1 MSYTK
6 IIKQAGRR
14 WVLLATVAILFPL
27 LNACLDNETDVTMSD
42 NIPASYFGIGTLRII
57 QGNDYYFDMD
67 EGSKL
72 YPGDTTALNN
82 YALIEGQRAFIY
94 FNQLPT
100 EKEGY
105 KYNAQI
111 RKIENILTKEIY
123 LMPSDK
129 TDSIGND
136 PINIVEPIWVAGGY
150 LTINYQTR
158 NSGLS
163 NQKHQISLVVTETEA
178 VHPALADCVTLE
190 LRHNAY
196 DDHTSTI
203 LPGIASFH
211 TGNITSLLAGKKGVN
226 IRFKSLYEGEQS
238 IHVDCSEMK

>member
-1 MSYTK
+1 M
-6 IIKQAGRR
+6 
-14 WVLLATVAILFPL
+14 LLMTAVALLSL
-27 LNACLDNETDVTMSD
+27 LNACLDNETDITMSND
-42 NIPASYFGIGTLRII
+42 IQASYFGIGTLRII

-72 YPGDTTALNN
+72 YPGDTTALHN
-82 YALIEGQRAFIY
+82 YTLTEGQRAFIY
-94 FNQLPT
+94 FNQLST

-129 TDSIGND
+129 ADSIGND
-136 PINIVEPIWVAGGY
+136 PINIIEPVWAAGGY

-163 NQKHQISLVVTETEA
+163 DQKHQISLVLTETEA
-178 VHPALADCVTLE
+178 THPALTDYVTLE
-190 LRHNAY
+190 LRHNAHKDY
-196 DDHTSTI
+196 TSTI

-211 TGNITSLLAGKKGVN
+211 TGNIASLLAGKKGVN

-238 IHVDCSEMK
+238 IHVDCTGTK